1 MEKATTMNIYK
12 FGLMV
17 IGLILGSAWVMI
29 ILIDPGLGVL
39 SIVSVIILAIILAPD
54 RVGRLNWRK

>member
-1 MEKATTMNIYK
+1 MNIYK